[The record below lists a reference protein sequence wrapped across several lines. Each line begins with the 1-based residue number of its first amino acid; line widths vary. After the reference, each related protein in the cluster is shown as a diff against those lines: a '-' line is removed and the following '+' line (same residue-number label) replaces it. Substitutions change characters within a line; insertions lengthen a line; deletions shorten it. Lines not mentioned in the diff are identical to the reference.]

1 MAGAEVWLWC
11 LVCSKAIQRLGRFGF
26 GFQRASLRSLVTQG
40 LGAPGCC
47 RDHELQ
53 HRDASTGLPR
63 QQGLLLLKL
72 ASSSSCGSRACSVTS
87 SSSSYCD
94 INKCPF
100 SEVVVGLKCLFP
112 RPLWGCWHT
121 SRPAGRE
128 AIHSPKPARAPE
140 GLGHC
145 SQPHGGNVG
154 VSCARSWAPCLGP
167 LPVDEIQ

>member
-1 MAGAEVWLWC
+1 MVSC
-11 LVCSKAIQRLGRFGF
+11 LLQSNSALGRFGF
-26 GFQRASLRSLVTQG
+26 GFQRASLRSLVAPG

-53 HRDASTGLPR
+53 HRDARPGLPR

-72 ASSSSCGSRACSVTS
+72 ASSSSCGSRACSLAS

-94 INKCPF
+94 INKSPF
-100 SEVVVGLKCLFP
+100 SEVVEGLKCLLP
-112 RPLWGCWHT
+112 HPLWGCWHI

-140 GLGHC
+140 GLGHSLSPMEGMLGC
-145 SQPHGGNVG
+145 PVQGVG
-154 VSCARSWAPCLGP
+154 LRVWGHFQLMKFNEF
-167 LPVDEIQ
+167 L